1 MPEREW
7 AGLQAADTR
16 RGDDRAA
23 AYSLAVLIAQGSG
36 NMLAPAG
43 WEVLA
48 LCDHLCTDPQSARD
62 DRYRGSIAKDVR
74 S

>member
-1 MPEREW
+1 MRERGGW
-7 AGLQAADTR
+7 AGWQAADAAA
-16 RGDDRAA
+16 GDRAA
-23 AYSLAVLIAQGSG
+23 ADRLAVLISQGSG

-48 LCDHLCTDPQSARD
+48 LCDHLCGDLQSSHFSRA
-62 DRYRGSIAKDVR
+62 RGSIAEDTR